1 MQKAKIAAKVLV
13 VEVSVRVG
21 ALAARARTSFMV
33 VVPGAVGECSNETRS
48 VAGRVVGGGGAAAD
62 DKGTGSGSAAD
73 DKGTG
78 SGSAADDDDDDA
90 ACK

>member
-1 MQKAKIAAKVLV
+1 MTSNRVSPHRMQKAKIAAKVLV
-13 VEVSVRVG
+13 VEVSGRVG

-33 VVPGAVGECSNETRS
+33 GVPGVVGECSNETRS
-48 VAGRVVGGGGAAAD
+48 VVGRVVVGGAAAD

-73 DKGTG
+73 D
-78 SGSAADDDDDDA
+78 A